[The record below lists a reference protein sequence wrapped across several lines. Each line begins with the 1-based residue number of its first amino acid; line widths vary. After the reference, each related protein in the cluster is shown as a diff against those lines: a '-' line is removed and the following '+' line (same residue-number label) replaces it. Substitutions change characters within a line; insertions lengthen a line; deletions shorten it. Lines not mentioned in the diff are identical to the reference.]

1 MSRLPGLQ
9 RLNNGVELDTARLR
23 LRLYR
28 ETDLD
33 VFADMHG
40 DAITMQYIGEGKT
53 LTRAETWRFIAAG
66 LGHWAL
72 RGYGMFAVTHRE
84 TGQVLGRCGFYQP
97 EGWPGFE
104 IGWLFH
110 RDHWGR
116 GYATEAAEGALEFA
130 FNDLGQPHVISLI
143 RRDNL
148 ASVRVAEKIGERYER
163 EIELLGAPALVYGIR
178 RPS

>member
-1 MSRLPGLQ
+1 MSDYPGLAQ
-9 RLNNGVELDTARLR
+9 LVAGVTLDTARLR

-28 ETDLD
+28 ESDLD

-40 DAITMQYIGEGKT
+40 DPVTMQYIGEGNT
-53 LTRAETWRFIAAG
+53 LTRAETWRFLAAG

-84 TGQVLGRCGFYQP
+84 TGEVLGRCGFYHP
-97 EGWPGFE
+97 DGWPGFE

-110 RDHWGR
+110 RKHWGR
-116 GYATEAAEGALEFA
+116 GYATEAAAATLDFA
-130 FNDLGQPHVISLI
+130 FNILNQSHVVSFI

-148 ASVRVAEKIGERYER
+148 ASVRVAEKIGETYEK

-178 RPS
+178 KP

>member
-1 MSRLPGLQ
+1 LSDYPGLAK
-9 RLNNGVELDTARLR
+9 LNEGVVIDTARLH

-28 ETDLD
+28 ESDLD

-53 LTRAETWRFIAAG
+53 LTRADTWRFLAAG

-84 TGQVLGRCGFYQP
+84 TGEVLGRAGFYHP
-97 EGWPGFE
+97 EHWPAFE

-110 RDHWGR
+110 RKHWGR
-116 GYATEAAEGALEFA
+116 GYATEAAAAALDYA
-130 FNDLGQPHVISLI
+130 FTTLNQPHVVSFI

-148 ASVRVAEKIGERYER
+148 ASVRVAEKIGETYER
-163 EIELLGAPALVYGIR
+163 EIELLGSPALVYGIH
-178 RPS
+178 RP